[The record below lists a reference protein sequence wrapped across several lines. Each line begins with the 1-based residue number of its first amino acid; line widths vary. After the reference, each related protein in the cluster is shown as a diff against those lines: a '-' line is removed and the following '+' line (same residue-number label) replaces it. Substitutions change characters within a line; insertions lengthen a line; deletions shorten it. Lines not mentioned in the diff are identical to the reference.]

1 MLLAVSLLSSITQS
15 RVGQWLRAL
24 ASLPRKQRY

>member
-1 MLLAVSLLSSITQS
+1 MLLAVTLLSSIAQS
-15 RVGQWLRAL
+15 RAAQCLRAL